1 MKFEW
6 NSSLKRGAKRVLEAF
21 TVAFIKQITKRDFDS
36 ITVNDLCE
44 ESGYP
49 RATFYNYFDDKY
61 DLLNFLFMR
70 LVEHVAIDD
79 FYDGTAAAPYERIFD
94 KVYDLIADV
103 APYIRLMMRN
113 NPMDGY
119 LFVSCKTYLI
129 GRVHQHFSRLPVGE
143 VCPVPIDMMAEF
155 FCNTFWLV
163 LERCF
168 VKEPILPKE
177 TARAYMRYL
186 LPDPYCVKP

>member
-6 NSSLKRGAKRVLEAF
+6 NSSLKRGARRVLEAF
-21 TVAFIKQITKRDFDS
+21 TAAFMKQITKRDFDD

-70 LVEHVAIDD
+70 VANHVAIDE
-79 FYDGTAAAPYERIFD
+79 FYEAPSEDLYGLIFD
-94 KVYDLIADV
+94 KVYDLVAEV
-103 APYIRLMMRN
+103 APYIRLMMKN
-113 NPMDGY
+113 NAMDGY

-129 GRVHQHFSRLPVGE
+129 GRIQHHFSRLPAAE
-143 VCPVPIDMMAEF
+143 TCPVPVDMMAEYY
-155 FCNTFWLV
+155 CNTLWLV

-177 TARAYMRYL
+177 TARAYVRYL
-186 LPDPYCVKP
+186 LPDPFRARD